1 MMLDDIA
8 AMPAFVQNAIRDNLM
23 TKDGRLY
30 GFPNSISSRELLYY
44 TDVWTDSPFRDM
56 SPPSSFEEL
65 LDFVE
70 IYLETPHDGF
80 CFYYDRLGHANV
92 TWFVHMLMEYHTLQC
107 RHAGYEPVFNNP
119 DFIRMA
125 ERTRDLFG
133 RLFAIEKDTKHQKG
147 HQLFT
152 DCYAGIDSNGLD
164 TFTQDNL
171 IPWRIKSDQLPL
183 LPISLQLY
191 CVRNGSEFVDQ
202 VPAFFECIV
211 THRKDPLS
219 DGNINYASYTLVHPD
234 WVDVKAFRT
243 DKAKMFGEKWVFTC
257 ATQEYL
263 DSVWRLDQHAVP
275 ALEYEICWDSSI
287 KGAHNE
293 AYAAVDDFVN
303 GKESAEQFSI
313 RMDRL
318 VSLAE

>member
-1 MMLDDIA
+1 LSL
-8 AMPAFVQNAIRDNLM
+8 V
-23 TKDGRLY
+23 
-30 GFPNSISSRELLYY
+30 
-44 TDVWTDSPFRDM
+44 
-56 SPPSSFEEL
+56 
-65 LDFVE
+65 
-70 IYLETPHDGF
+70 
-80 CFYYDRLGHANV
+80 
-92 TWFVHMLMEYHTLQC
+92 YHTLQC
-107 RHAGYEPVFNNP
+107 RHVGHEPVFNDP

-133 RLFAIEKDTKHQKG
+133 KLFAIEKDTKHQKG

-152 DCYAGIDSNGLD
+152 DCYAGIATNGLD

-219 DGNINYASYTLVHPD
+219 DGRINYASYMLVHPD
-234 WVDVKAFRT
+234 WVDVKAFRM

-263 DSVWRLDQHAVP
+263 NSVWRLDQHVVP

-287 KGAHNE
+287 KGADNE
-293 AYAAVDDFVN
+293 AHATVEDFVN
-303 GKESAEQFSI
+303 GKESAEQFAI
-313 RMDRL
+313 RLDRL
-318 VSLAE
+318 VSQMQGS